1 MIIKKSK
8 TAWRVLRERGLFSVF
23 NLLKHYFGFAKHVNE
38 GTLILDYFKSISFI
52 GTKIDIG
59 AHHGFDTLP
68 FATEGWKVF
77 AFEPDPYN
85 RAQLE
90 KLTSKFCSVHVDA
103 RAVSNKAA
111 KQVVFYKSSESD
123 GVSGLQ
129 AFLPSH
135 QAEYHVDVTTLA
147 EFILEK
153 EINEIDFLKI
163 DTEGYDKMVLKGI
176 PWESLRPRLI
186 LCEFEDKKTLPL
198 GYSYHDLAKYLLERG
213 YHLIVSEW
221 KPIKRY
227 GEKHDWRGF
236 YPYPHKLQTPKAWGN
251 LIAARDKADYESLS
265 QFIKVKK

>member
-1 MIIKKSK
+1 MLINKSK
-8 TAWRVLRERGLFSVF
+8 TAMRVLREKGLASVF
-23 NLLKHYFGFAKHVNE
+23 NLLKHHFGFAKHVDE
-38 GTLILDYFKSISFI
+38 GKLILDWFKSISFK
-52 GTKIDIG
+52 GTLVDIG
-59 AHHGFDTLP
+59 AHRGYDTIP
-68 FATEGWKVF
+68 FASEGWKVF
-77 AFEPDPYN
+77 AFEPDPVN

-90 KLTSKFCSVHVDA
+90 QLVLNLSSVHVDA
-103 RAVSNKAA
+103 RAVADKSAQHVA
-111 KQVVFYKSSESD
+111 FYKSRESD

-135 QAEYHVDVTTLA
+135 QAEYHVDVTTLT
-147 EFILEK
+147 EFVLEK
-153 EINEIDFLKI
+153 AIDEIDFLKI
-163 DTEGYDKMVLKGI
+163 DTEGYDKMVLDGI

-198 GYSYHDLAKYLLERG
+198 GYSYHDLANSLLEKA

-236 YPYPHKLQTPKAWGN
+236 YPYPHELQTPKAWGN

-265 QFIKVKK
+265 QFLKV